1 MNLPPAPELLSLPPV
16 LPVASLAFIFAAG
29 CVALFAWWTGRPR
42 ANGAVTSWDVA
53 AALMLAGCAA
63 AILGEVEHLIEF
75 FWPHETQTKM
85 KPRT

>member
-1 MNLPPAPELLSLPPV
+1 MNPPPAPELLSFPPV
-16 LPVASLAFIFAAG
+16 LPVVSLAFIFAAG
-29 CVALFAWWTGRPR
+29 FAALFAWWAGRPR
-42 ANGAVTSWDVA
+42 SASTVTPWDVA

-75 FWPHETQTKM
+75 FWPHETQTRT